1 MGFTRG
7 VVGLLGVRTAGDFNL
22 LDGLGEYADL
32 NSDDDPI
39 FKLIT
44 ASFFAAGDIVANLSM
59 TLALGDGLKLIN

>member
-1 MGFTRG
+1 MGFKFTSG

-32 NSDDDPI
+32 INSDLDPI

-59 TLALGDGLKLIN
+59 TLALGDGLK